1 MLIKIKN
8 QTQKS
13 AFTLIELLVVMSI
26 ISILMGLML
35 PAVQKARGAVNRIS
49 CANNLKQV
57 GLSMWLYHST
67 FDTLPATRVSNQ
79 GASWAV
85 LILPNLEQENLYR
98 KWDTSK
104 TYYQQSQIARETGVK
119 VMFCPERRS
128 PAIAGV
134 SIAGDVDTLSPG
146 QHVPGALSD
155 YAANM
160 GTESKAAS
168 VSAGYFY
175 NNDGAFPITSG
186 RGCNFNMIRDG
197 LSNTLMAGEKHVPVS
212 KWGVGTYDSSI
223 YNGDYRAM
231 SMTRVASQQHRISTS
246 VDDLDWRFGSYHF
259 GIIQF
264 AFCDG
269 GVRSVAANISE
280 ETFRRLASRNDG
292 EVLSDY

>member
-1 MLIKIKN
+1 MLIKITN

-26 ISILMGLML
+26 ISVLVGLML

-49 CANNLKQV
+49 CANSLKQV

-67 FDTLPATRVSNQ
+67 FDTLPATRVSDK

-128 PAIAGV
+128 PAAAGV
-134 SIAGDVDTLSPG
+134 SIAGDVAISKG

-155 YAANM
+155 YAVNM
-160 GTESKAAS
+160 GTESKGAS
-168 VSAGYFY
+168 VGAANFF
-175 NNDGAFPITSG
+175 NNDGAFPKTSG
-186 RGCNFNMIRDG
+186 RGINFNMIRDG
-197 LSNTLMAGEKHVPVS
+197 LSNTLLAGEKHVPIS
-212 KWGVGTYDSSI
+212 KWGVGTWDSSI
-223 YNGDYRAM
+223 YNGDIYM
-231 SMTRVASQQHRISTS
+231 SISRVSSPQHRIATT
-246 VDDLDWRFGSYHF
+246 VDDTDWRFGSYHF

-269 GVRSVAANISE
+269 GVRSVAVNISE

>member
-1 MLIKIKN
+1 MLIKTKYH
-8 QTQKS
+8 TQKS

-26 ISILMGLML
+26 ISVLVGLML

-49 CANNLKQV
+49 CANSLKQV

-67 FDTLPATRVSNQ
+67 FDTLPATRVSDQ

-128 PAIAGV
+128 PAAAGV
-134 SIAGDVDTLSPG
+134 SIAGDVDTISKG

-155 YAANM
+155 YAVNM

-168 VSAGYFY
+168 VSAGYFH
-175 NNDGAFPITSG
+175 NNDGAFPTTSG
-186 RGCNFNMIRDG
+186 RGINFNMIRDG
-197 LSNTLMAGEKHVPVS
+197 LSNTLLAGEKHVPVS
-212 KWGVGTYDSSI
+212 KWGVGGYDSSI
-223 YNGDYRAM
+223 YNGDIYL
-231 SMTRVASQQHRISTS
+231 SISRVASPQHRIATT
-246 VDDLDWRFGSYHF
+246 VDDTDWRFGSYHF

-269 GVRSVAANISE
+269 GVRSVAVNISE

>member
-1 MLIKIKN
+1 MLIKTKYH
-8 QTQKS
+8 TQKS

-26 ISILMGLML
+26 ISVLIGLML

-49 CANNLKQV
+49 CANSLKQV

-104 TYYQQSQIARETGVK
+104 TYYQQNQIARETGVK

-128 PAIAGV
+128 PAAAGV
-134 SIAGDVDTLSPG
+134 SIAGDVDTISKG

-155 YAANM
+155 YAVNM
-160 GTESKAAS
+160 GTESKGAS
-168 VSAGYFY
+168 ISAGYLY
-175 NNDGAFPITSG
+175 SNDGAFPTTSG
-186 RGCNFNMIRDG
+186 RGINFNMIRDG
-197 LSNTLMAGEKHVPVS
+197 LSNTLLAGEKHVPVS
-212 KWGVGTYDSSI
+212 KWGTGTWDSSI
-223 YNGDYRAM
+223 YNGDIHL
-231 SMTRVASQQHRISTS
+231 SISRVASPQHRIASTI
-246 VDDLDWRFGSYHF
+246 DDTDWRFGSYHF

-269 GVRSVAANISE
+269 GVRSVAVNISE